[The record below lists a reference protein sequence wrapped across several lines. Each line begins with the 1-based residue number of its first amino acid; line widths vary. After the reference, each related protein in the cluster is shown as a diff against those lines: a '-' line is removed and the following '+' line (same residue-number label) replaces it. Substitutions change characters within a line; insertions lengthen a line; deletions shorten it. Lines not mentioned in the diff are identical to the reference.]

1 VLNWLNQSATV
12 LGEKNGDAPV
22 APVARACCTLVR
34 ISRVALLD
42 IAAQLSRKRVRAGF
56 EGRSYYTGVRD
67 RHTAE

>member
-1 VLNWLNQSATV
+1 M
-12 LGEKNGDAPV
+12 
-22 APVARACCTLVR
+22 ARVCCTFVC

-56 EGRSYYTGVRD
+56 EGRGYYTGVRD

>member
-1 VLNWLNQSATV
+1 MEMLLLRRW
-12 LGEKNGDAPV
+12 
-22 APVARACCTLVR
+22 ARACCTLVR

-56 EGRSYYTGVRD
+56 EGRGYYTGVRD